1 MKKYTAILLV
11 LLVGW
16 SCKLSEI
23 NENPNIPGAVP
34 LETLLPPVSTAMA
47 NAYGGRVFR
56 YTNIFTNHMEGTS
69 NQELQTDRYNV
80 DENFVGRVWE
90 DIYGK
95 AMINLRIIIDQST
108 EEQSPH
114 YRGVA
119 RIMMANCLGT
129 MTSLFGDIPYSQAL
143 NVAEYPNPVYDA
155 QEEIYATIQSLL
167 SEGIQDLNAAESVK
181 SPGTDDLMYFG
192 NLDLW
197 KRAAYVLRARY
208 HMHLVKR
215 NSDAA
220 SLALSLLEN
229 GFNSSAD
236 DLKYQPLG
244 VSADMNPI
252 YAYFQDSPYMII
264 DPDFEE
270 MISLLNDPRESD
282 LFNIIPFSGGQKKPG
297 DYFASQNAAIP
308 FVSYLEQLFLS
319 AECHA
324 RLGNTAQAQSLLQD
338 AVIESCELVGM
349 GSIDQTQINDYVDSQ
364 LTLSGNLE
372 NDLNSIIT
380 QKYIALFTQAEPW
393 TDFRRTGYPQLAPND
408 PGVSGINP
416 NGEIPRRIIYPQNER
431 LFNTSVPIP
440 IPNMQQRFWW
450 DE

>member
-1 MKKYTAILLV
+1 MKKYTAILFV
-11 LLVGW
+11 LLLGW
-16 SCKLSEI
+16 SCKLNEI

-34 LETLLPPVSTAMA
+34 LEALLPPTSTAMA
-47 NAYGGRVFR
+47 NAYGGRIYR

-90 DIYGK
+90 DTYGK
-95 AMINLRIIIDQST
+95 AMINLKIIIDQST

-129 MTSLFGDIPYSQAL
+129 MTSLFGDIPYSLAL
-143 NVAEYPNPVYDA
+143 NVAEYPNPAYDP

-167 SEGIQDLNAAESVK
+167 SEGIQDLDASESVK
-181 SPGTDDLMYFG
+181 SPGTDDLLYFG

-197 KRAAYVLRARY
+197 KKAAYVLRARY
-208 HMHLVKR
+208 HLHLTKR
-215 NSDAA
+215 NPNAA
-220 SLALSLLEN
+220 SEALSYLDN
-229 GFNSSAD
+229 GFSNSAD
-236 DLKYQPLG
+236 DLKYLSLG

-252 YAYFQDSPYMII
+252 YAFFQDSPYMII

-270 MISLLNDPRESD
+270 LIEALDDPREDD
-282 LFNIIPFSGGQKKPG
+282 LFSTIPFTGGQKKPG
-297 DYFASQNAAIP
+297 DYFAAQSAATP
-308 FVSYLEQLFLS
+308 FVSYVEQLFIR

-324 RLGNTAQAQSLLQD
+324 RTGNTGAAQSDLED
-338 AVIESCELVGM
+338 AVRESCELIGM
-349 GSIDQTQINDYVDSQ
+349 GGIEQSEIDNYVDAQ
-364 LTLSGNLE
+364 TTLSGNLQD
-372 NDLNSIIT
+372 DLKTIIT

-393 TDFRRTGYPQLAPND
+393 TDFRRTGYPELTPND

-416 NGEIPRRIIYPQNER
+416 NGEIPRRIVYPQSER
-431 LFNTSVPIP
+431 LFNSSVPSP
-440 IPNMQQRFWW
+440 IPNMQERFWW

>member
-1 MKKYTAILLV
+1 MKKYTAICIV
-11 LLVGW
+11 LLLGW
-16 SCKLSEI
+16 SCKLNEI

-47 NAYGGRVFR
+47 NAYGGRIFR
-56 YTNIFTNHMEGTS
+56 YTNIFTNHMEGNS

-95 AMINLRIIIDQST
+95 AMINLKIIIDQST

-114 YRGVA
+114 YRGIA

-143 NVAEYPNPVYDA
+143 NVAEYPNPVYDS

-208 HMHLVKR
+208 HLHLTKR
-215 NSDAA
+215 DGNAA
-220 SLALSLLEN
+220 TQALSYLAN
-229 GFNSSAD
+229 GFTSSGD

-252 YAYFQDSPYMII
+252 YAYFQDSPYMIV

-270 MISLLNDPRESD
+270 MISSLDDPREND
-282 LFNIIPFSGGQKKPG
+282 LFDNIPFSGGQKKPG
-297 DYFASQNAAIP
+297 AYFADQSAAIP
-308 FVSYLEQLFLS
+308 FVSYLEQLFIR
-319 AECHA
+319 AECHL
-324 RLGNTAQAQSLLQD
+324 RLGNTNLAQSDLED
-338 AVIESCELVGM
+338 AVRESCELTGM
-349 GSIDQTQINDYVDSQ
+349 GAIDQSEINDYVAAQ
-364 LTLSGNLE
+364 TLLTGNFE
-372 NDLNSIIT
+372 DDLKTIIT
-380 QKYIALFTQAEPW
+380 QKYIALYTQAEPW
-393 TDFRRTGYPQLAPND
+393 TDYRRTGYPELTPND

-416 NGEIPRRIIYPQNER
+416 NGEIPRRLIYPQNER
-431 LFNTSVPIP
+431 LFNTNVPSP